1 VGLTRNGSSDT
12 KAEGK
17 ANQKMT
23 SKEMRKASEWAK
35 QQRKSVEFEL
45 PDRQPQEPRATQ
57 KQLDENTLNS
67 LGKWQASALIDQA
80 KSERA
85 IFTQEKVSEYRRHRG
100 LKSFFTIVII
110 IAVIWILWKMTTK

>member
-1 VGLTRNGSSDT
+1 
-12 KAEGK
+12 
-17 ANQKMT
+17 MT

-57 KQLDENTLNS
+57 KQLDYIRSMVRGLDENTLNS

-100 LKSFFTIVII
+100 LKSFFSIVII
-110 IAVIWILWKMTTK
+110 VAVIWILWKMTNK